1 MIKISAHEM
10 HNDLLLPVYQGIF
23 YGSRNK
29 DGRVCIGDTYLKKY
43 IPKHINK
50 IIYIK
55 IYHVDVKLVSVPCY
69 FNLI

>member
-1 MIKISAHEM
+1 M
-10 HNDLLLPVYQGIF
+10 HNDLLLTVYQGIF

-55 IYHVDVKLVSVPCY
+55 I
-69 FNLI
+69 